1 MRPLIFAFAS
11 LMAASA
17 AHAGERFV
25 EVWNPPEARLGN
37 PRVAHEPVRHSRLA
51 FHTHGNAERPRPA
64 ASMSTVVKPTTASKT
79 AGTPWQTFDDIPRQ
93 LTPEGNVLRVKGG
106 YSQAEVVR

>member
-1 MRPLIFAFAS
+1 
-11 LMAASA
+11 
-17 AHAGERFV
+17 
-25 EVWNPPEARLGN
+25 
-37 PRVAHEPVRHSRLA
+37 
-51 FHTHGNAERPRPA
+51 
-64 ASMSTVVKPTTASKT
+64 MSTVVKPTTASKT